1 VRIVAGKHRG
11 RPIAVPPGRDVRPT
25 ADRVREAVFN
35 ALCHGNARIGEG
47 DAVRG
52 AVVLDA
58 FAGTGAMGLE
68 AASRGAEH
76 VTLMDIDPTA
86 LASCRRNV
94 AALGE
99 QDRVTVLGGD
109 CLHPVRSSRPCD
121 LVFLDP
127 PYRSGLAAEALAALA
142 RAGWIAS
149 GTLCVV
155 ETAANESVDPPDGMT
170 VLDDRRYGAARITYL
185 TLNAAADRRG

>member
-1 VRIVAGKHRG
+1 MRIVAGKHRG
-11 RPIAVPPGRDVRPT
+11 RAIAVPPGRDVRPT

-35 ALCHGNARIGEG
+35 SLCHGNARIGDG

-52 AVVLDA
+52 AIVLDA

-68 AASRGAEH
+68 AVSRGAEH

-86 LASCRRNV
+86 LAACRRNV

-99 QDRVTVLGGD
+99 QDRVAVLGGD
-109 CLHPVRSSRPCD
+109 CLHAVRPARPCD

-127 PYRSGLAAEALAALA
+127 PYRSGLAGAALAALA
-142 RAGWIAS
+142 DAGWIAP
-149 GTLCVV
+149 GALCVA
-155 ETAANESVDPPDGMT
+155 ETAANETVEAPDRFA
-170 VLDDRRYGAARITYL
+170 VLDERRYGAARITYL
-185 TLNAAADRRG
+185 TRSPADGPPS